1 MSSAVWLRTAQAA
14 QSLNISQGHLKRLM
28 DTKDGPLLE
37 KEHYLLGPY
46 KNSPIAWNVEA
57 VRECFHRRGMLHRAG
72 ESALQEVLEAAR

>member
-1 MSSAVWLRTAQAA
+1 MSETIWLRTAEAA

-46 KNSPIAWNVEA
+46 KNSPIVWSVEA

-72 ESALQEVLEAAR
+72 ESALKDLVGAQ